1 MEETKKETKVEF
13 DLEDEVAK
21 SKVLKEYPVLAK
33 FVVERGKYESYSLKL
48 VAKIDGFNVPHVRDE
63 RLSER
68 NNQFLIKYLQNKHSQ
83 GNDTYKGVFQLREN
97 NETKKNFYC
106 WVVTF
111 EDGYSLPLLVKFD
124 ELKFLESVYFKNNK
138 AVK

>member
-13 DLEDEVAK
+13 DLDEEVEK
-21 SKVLKEYPVLAK
+21 SKILKEYPVSAK
-33 FVVERGKYESYSLKL
+33 FIVERGKYTSYSLKL
-48 VAKIDGFNVPHVRDE
+48 VARIDGFNVPHTRDE

-68 NNQFLIKYLQNKHSQ
+68 QNQFLIKYLQSNLADGK
-83 GNDTYKGVFQLREN
+83 DIYKGVFQVREN
-97 NETKKNFYC
+97 NETKNKFYC

-111 EDGYSLPLLVKFD
+111 DDDYRSSFLVQLD
-124 ELKFLESVYFKNNK
+124 ERKYLENVFFKNNK